1 MNNWKH
7 YLLEL
12 IIVISGVTVAFWLSN
27 ISESKKENKLE
38 RIVLNDLRA
47 DLLKDSASLVRCINF
62 NKTKVETLKSYINLI
77 NSDSDKSQ
85 IDSAIQII
93 GVIGNYDFF
102 FSKSFTLSSLL
113 QSGDIKLI
121 RSRSIKKD
129 LLELRQTY
137 DQVEWLQNNFL
148 QALDQNFFPTMYDK
162 IDMINNKALDPE
174 FIYSVQILNFAL
186 FAANDTNQAVA
197 NYEYTLRLVN
207 NLLEQLPAEE

>member
-85 IDSAIQII
+85 IDSAMQII